1 MEYLLCPP
9 LWMGPPLSLHFLYR
23 IQTLS
28 HTLPTTPH
36 LWHRSSEA
44 RRGWPSRRWD
54 HRRGRNPQPTL
65 SASQFRDPGQAARG
79 ALPVALSPLRGRTSA
94 ELRNRGLRA
103 LPLAS
108 ALARGRRRGALFHL
122 WCLPGIPSPPQDCSL
137 LLLQASHGLCFPP
150 TEEELGTV
158 TSGPRRRC
166 LPFQILQWG
175 AQAFIPAAEMG
186 LQCEPE
192 LPRLCA
198 SCQCI
203 DKLVPSGV
211 GHLGRAWSLP
221 PLRSPRS
228 PRRTGVTIPCDSH
241 DVPTV

>member
-1 MEYLLCPP
+1 MSPSVDGPTAIPSLPP
-9 LWMGPPLSLHFLYR
+9 SNTNPVTHLANHSSPVASFLGGAQRMAQAEVGPQERQEPPTHSLR
-23 IQTLS
+23 I
-28 HTLPTTPH
+28 PVP
-36 LWHRSSEA
+36 
-44 RRGWPSRRWD
+44 GSR
-54 HRRGRNPQPTL
+54 
-65 SASQFRDPGQAARG
+65 PGSTG
-79 ALPVALSPLRGRTSA
+79 ALPVALSPLRGRTGA

-108 ALARGRRRGALFHL
+108 ALAQGRHRGALFHL
-122 WCLPGIPSPPQDCSL
+122 GYLPGIPSPPQDCRL

-150 TEEELGTV
+150 TEDLGTV

-175 AQAFIPAAEMG
+175 AQAFIPAAE
-186 LQCEPE
+186 

-203 DKLVPSGV
+203 DRRVPSGV

-221 PLRSPRS
+221 PLHSPQSLRC
-228 PRRTGVTIPCDSH
+228 TGITIPCDSR
-241 DVPTV
+241 DVQTV